1 MKYASKLLVGV
12 GPTTPV
18 NPDMP
23 DNPCQA
29 RQSKSSPTIPVKPD
43 LPRQAQQAMR
53 SHPVKPDL
61 PRQARPTTLR
71 RSMEFFMALTM
82 SNMSFNDVSLESF
95 LVVLASKASGA
106 AFSVALHK
114 EAEHFAN
121 ALACFCICASDN
133 GIAAGFLNSC

>member
-1 MKYASKLLVGV
+1 
-12 GPTTPV
+12 
-18 NPDMP
+18 
-23 DNPCQA
+23 
-29 RQSKSSPTIPVKPD
+29 
-43 LPRQAQQAMR
+43 
-53 SHPVKPDL
+53 
-61 PRQARPTTLR
+61 
-71 RSMEFFMALTM
+71 MEFFMALTM

-133 GIAAGFLNSC
+133 GIAAGFLNSCR